1 MQHFVLKLG
10 GAERP
15 PRPTDSSLQRQQGLA
30 LASTGGPNAVRP
42 WAQAGDA
49 WAQGGRGGT
58 DLRCSQHVSRE
69 EASTPSLSMTLAP
82 QDLCGPPPTN

>member
-42 WAQAGDA
+42 WAQ
-49 WAQGGRGGT
+49 GGRGGT